1 MEDEKKK
8 VLIEIGDTMIWV
20 NGWSFDSQCGVRE
33 LACNIKYLLEDLG
46 IEVEF
51 DR

>member
-1 MEDEKKK
+1 MEDKKKK
-8 VLIEIGDTMIWV
+8 VVIEIGDNMIWV

-33 LACNIKYLLEDLG
+33 LASNIKDLLEDLG
-46 IEVEF
+46 IEVDF